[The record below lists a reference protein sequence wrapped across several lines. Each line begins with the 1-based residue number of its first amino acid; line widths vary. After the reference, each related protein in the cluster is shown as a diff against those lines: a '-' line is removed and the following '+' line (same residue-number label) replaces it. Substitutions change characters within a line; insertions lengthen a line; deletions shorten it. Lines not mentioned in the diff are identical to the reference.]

1 MVRQAGLCQVERRR
15 ERLLQTGH
23 FPSASGALCWLRLA
37 ALVPFAEH
45 VMIGSIARVVVYGL
59 LGLVGLP
66 IATTLLVLA
75 LSHALDP
82 RCGTPGDSGGC
93 EMGAVSIG
101 VMAALPGLAFG
112 VALAL
117 LQEWRKRQRGQG

>member
-1 MVRQAGLCQVERRR
+1 MVGMV
-15 ERLLQTGH
+15 
-23 FPSASGALCWLRLA
+23 
-37 ALVPFAEH
+37 
-45 VMIGSIARVVVYGL
+45 ARVVTYGL

-66 IATTLLVLA
+66 VATTLLVLA
-75 LSHALDP
+75 LAHALDP

-101 VMAALPGLAFG
+101 VLTALPGLAIG

-117 LQEWRKRQRGQG
+117 FQEWRKRRK

>member
-1 MVRQAGLCQVERRR
+1 
-15 ERLLQTGH
+15 
-23 FPSASGALCWLRLA
+23 
-37 ALVPFAEH
+37 
-45 VMIGSIARVVVYGL
+45 MIGSIARVVTYGL

-75 LSHALDP
+75 LAHAFDP

-101 VMAALPGLAFG
+101 VMAALPGLAIG

-117 LQEWRKRQRGQG
+117 FKEWRKRQRRQDR

>member
-1 MVRQAGLCQVERRR
+1 
-15 ERLLQTGH
+15 
-23 FPSASGALCWLRLA
+23 
-37 ALVPFAEH
+37 
-45 VMIGSIARVVVYGL
+45 MIGSIARVVTYGL

-75 LSHALDP
+75 LAHALDP

-101 VMAALPGLAFG
+101 VMAALPGLAIG

-117 LQEWRKRQRGQG
+117 FKEWRKRQRRQDR